1 MTIAELIAKLKFS
14 DVIAV
19 LALMVSGASIL
30 WNIYR
35 DILIKPKLKVRIQV
49 SKIIQYGSK
58 QRETFV
64 DITATNHG
72 PGVITCESIFARKR
86 ALFRRVKPKYWYVI
100 SDHTNPL
107 SAQLPKRL
115 EVGEKLTL
123 FLPYNEKTILAI
135 RPTHVGIKDSFGSLH
150 WADKSSLKEAIDN
163 FIKDFPELG
172 WKNKSEKEKT
182 T

>member
-35 DILIKPKLKVRIQV
+35 DILLKPKLKVRIQV
-49 SKIIQYGSK
+49 SKIIQYGQK
-58 QRETFV
+58 QKGPFI

-86 ALFRRVKPKYWYVI
+86 ALFRRVKHWYII
-100 SDHTNPL
+100 SDDTNPL